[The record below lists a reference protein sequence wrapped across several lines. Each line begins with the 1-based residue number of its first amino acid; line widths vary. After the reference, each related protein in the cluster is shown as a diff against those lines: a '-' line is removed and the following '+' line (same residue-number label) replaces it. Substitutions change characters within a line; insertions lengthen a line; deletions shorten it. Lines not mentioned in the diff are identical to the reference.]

1 MDAPMLSEISH
12 TKKDNYGMI
21 LLTCRIQKTNI
32 INRLI
37 ETENKLVVTKRG
49 KGGEISVI
57 EVEIKRD
64 KLPVLNLMS

>member
-1 MDAPMLSEISH
+1 MLSEISH

-37 ETENKLVVTKRG
+37 ETEKK
-49 KGGEISVI
+49 
-57 EVEIKRD
+57 
-64 KLPVLNLMS
+64 